1 MNKDAI
7 YEKIRE
13 SEYGVSP
20 NNVHITRRG
29 DTLCVEN
36 TYPNITKVGVKYFEI
51 DQESVR
57 ASDGIRLHYDYD
69 RDGWVIEQPTK
80 LIWLANDDPCDM
92 GWKEVAFIQS
102 WALEAEQKAWEESLF
117 GKKGDV

>member
-1 MNKDAI
+1 MSKI

-13 SEYGVSP
+13 SDYGRSP

-29 DTLCVEN
+29 DTLSVEH
-36 TYPNITKVGVKYFEI
+36 TYPNINPNGVKYFEI
-51 DQESVR
+51 NQESVR
-57 ASDGIRLHYDYD
+57 ATDGIRLHYDYD

-80 LIWLANDDPCDM
+80 LSWLYKDDACDM

-102 WALEAEQKAWEESLF
+102 WALETEQKAWEESLF
-117 GKKGDV
+117 KEPS